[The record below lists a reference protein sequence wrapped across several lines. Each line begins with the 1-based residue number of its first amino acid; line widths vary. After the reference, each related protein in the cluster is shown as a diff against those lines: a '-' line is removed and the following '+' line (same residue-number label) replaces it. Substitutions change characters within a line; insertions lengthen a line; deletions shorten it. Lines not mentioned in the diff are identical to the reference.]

1 MKTTNKA
8 MKATEATK
16 AMKETTNEATKDNNQ
31 KENKE
36 VKATKATEATT
47 KEMKDNDQRQTAP
60 ATAKATE
67 TKKETSKAMK
77 ENSNNNEVKAMET
90 TNIEQLLQELE
101 NKKKALKQQ
110 LNEQKRAQRLEYQIE
125 DKVVNLLERF
135 AQTGVQLIANANA
148 IYEGT
153 KDDNISNLSMAIS
166 KSVEGL
172 NPLLQIFGIDLQQ
185 LRNNV
190 KPLSARGNKTDRTP
204 RKQRKLADYGI
215 KDGDRLIYAPTGDAY
230 EVLDNGVIVEGKRYA
245 LSTAVKILQN
255 NPGGN
260 YSGYRF
266 FRLPDH
272 AEILED
278 TAVIE

>member
-1 MKTTNKA
+1 MKNGNSNNENKATEKETSKQVKAMKTTK
-8 MKATEATK
+8 
-16 AMKETTNEATKDNNQ
+16 
-31 KENKE
+31 
-36 VKATKATEATT
+36 ATT
-47 KEMKDNDQRQTAP
+47 KKTAP

-67 TKKETSKAMK
+67 ATNNNKETAPDTQKAMQG
-77 ENSNNNEVKAMET
+77 ARL
-90 TNIEQLLQELE
+90 IEIELQMQELE
-101 NKKKALKQQ
+101 DKKRQLKRQ
-110 LNEQKRAQRLEYQIE
+110 LNEQKKAQRLEYQVQ

-135 AQTGVQLIANANA
+135 AQIGVQLIANAKT

-153 KDDNISNLSMAIS
+153 KDDNIANLSLAIS

-172 NPLLQIFGIDLQQ
+172 NPLLQIFGIDLQE

-204 RKQRKLADYGI
+204 REQRKLADYGI

-245 LSTAVKILQN
+245 LSTAVKILKN
-255 NPGGN
+255 NPGGS
-260 YSGYRF
+260 YSGYKF
-266 FRLPDH
+266 FRIPDH
-272 AEILED
+272 TEALID

>member
-1 MKTTNKA
+1 M
-8 MKATEATK
+8 
-16 AMKETTNEATKDNNQ
+16 KDNNQ
-31 KENKE
+31 KATEKMNN
-36 VKATKATEATT
+36 KATKATKEMNNNNQKETTTT
-47 KEMKDNDQRQTAP
+47 KET
-60 ATAKATE
+60 
-67 TKKETSKAMK
+67 
-77 ENSNNNEVKAMET
+77 SNNNEVKAMET
-90 TNIEQLLQELE
+90 PNIEQLLQELE
-101 NKKKALKQQ
+101 NKKKALKAQ
-110 LNEQKRAQRLEYQIE
+110 LTEQKKAQRLEYQVQ
-125 DKVVNLLERF
+125 DKVINLFERF
-135 AQTGVQLIANANA
+135 AQTGLQLIENTKT

-153 KDDNISNLSMAIS
+153 KDDNIANLSMAIS

-172 NPLLQIFGIDLQQ
+172 NPLLQIFGIDLQE

-204 RKQRKLADYGI
+204 REQRKLADYGI
-215 KDGDRLIYAPTGDAY
+215 KDGDRLIYVPTGDAY
-230 EVLDNGVIVEGKRYA
+230 EVLDNGVIIDGKRYA

-272 AEILED
+272 TEVLEK